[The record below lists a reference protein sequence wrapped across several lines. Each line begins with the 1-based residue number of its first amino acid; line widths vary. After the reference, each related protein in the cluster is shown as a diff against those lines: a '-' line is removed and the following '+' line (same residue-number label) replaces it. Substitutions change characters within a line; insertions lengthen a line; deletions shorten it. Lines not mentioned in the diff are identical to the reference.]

1 MTRFSFKQ
9 VGYCKQLALR
19 SISGLSDTAAKWRV
33 QSNFNRTNRYFA
45 TQSSNLNIK
54 EPSGPTIVTSEIP
67 GPKSRELKQQLG
79 EIQNSDAVKL
89 FVDYNK
95 SRGNYICDVD
105 GNTFLD
111 VFNQISSM
119 PLGYNHPALL
129 RVIQDPNNLATFA
142 NRPALG
148 ALPPA
153 DFVESLHT
161 ALLSV
166 APPGLKQVITMA
178 CGSCSNENAY
188 KTVCMWHMKK
198 ERAGREPNKEELNS
212 VMINKAPGSPQLA
225 ILSFMGGFHGRT
237 FGTLSTTHTNP
248 LHKLDI
254 PAFDWPIAPFP
265 KYKYP
270 LEDNVRENNEEDKK
284 CLAEVEDL
292 IEKSRKNGKPVVGL
306 IVEPIQAEGGDNHAS
321 DEFFRNLRQV
331 STKNDVALVVD
342 EVQTGGG
349 LTGKFWAHEHWNL
362 DNPPDIITFSKKML
376 TGGFYHKE
384 EFRPKEAYRIFN
396 TWLGDPAKLILLKEV
411 IRVVKE
417 EDLLT
422 SVASAGSQ
430 LLKGLQQFEQK
441 YSHLVFNAR
450 GRGTFCALDF
460 VDTTARDRAI
470 KALHMK
476 GIHCGGCG
484 SKSLRIRTALTFKIS
499 HVNIFLDRLS
509 QVLNER
515 F

>member
-1 MTRFSFKQ
+1 MGF
-9 VGYCKQLALR
+9 CKQLALKT
-19 SISGLSDTAAKWRV
+19 ISGLSEKTARWRV
-33 QSNFNRTNRYFA
+33 QSNLNRTSRYFT
-45 TQSSNLNIK
+45 TQSSDLNIK
-54 EPSGPTIVTSEIP
+54 EPPGPSIVTSEIP
-67 GPKSRELKQQLG
+67 GPKSRELKKQLG
-79 EIQNSDAVKL
+79 EIQNSDAVQF

-129 RVIQDPNNLATFA
+129 KAIQDPNNLATFA

-148 ALPPA
+148 ALPPV

-166 APPGLKQVITMA
+166 APPGLKQLLTMA

-188 KTVCMWHMKK
+188 KAVCMWYMKGK
-198 ERAGREPNKEELNS
+198 RDGREPNEEELKS
-212 VMINKAPGSPQLA
+212 VMINKTPGCPQLA
-225 ILSFMGGFHGRT
+225 FLSFMGGFHGRT
-237 FGTLSTTHTNP
+237 FGTLSTTHTKP

-254 PAFDWPIAPFP
+254 PAFDWPVAHFP

-270 LEDNVRENNEEDKK
+270 LENHVRENSEEDEK

-292 IEKSRKNGKPVVGL
+292 IEQGSRNGKPIVGL
-306 IVEPIQAEGGDNHAS
+306 VVEPIQAEGGDNHAS
-321 DEFFRNLRQV
+321 DEFFRNLRKIT
-331 STKNDVALVVD
+331 TKKGVAFIVD

-349 LTGKFWAHEHWNL
+349 PTGKFWAHEHWNL
-362 DNPPDIITFSKKML
+362 DNPPDIVTFSKKML

-384 EFRPKEAYRIFN
+384 EFRPKEAYRIYN

-411 IRVVKE
+411 IKVVKK

-422 SVASAGSQ
+422 NIATAGSQ

-441 YSHLVFNAR
+441 HSHLIFNAR

-460 VDTTARDRAI
+460 VDAAARDRAL

-484 SKSLRIRTALTFKIS
+484 SKSLRIRTALTFQVS

-509 QVLNER
+509 QVLNEG